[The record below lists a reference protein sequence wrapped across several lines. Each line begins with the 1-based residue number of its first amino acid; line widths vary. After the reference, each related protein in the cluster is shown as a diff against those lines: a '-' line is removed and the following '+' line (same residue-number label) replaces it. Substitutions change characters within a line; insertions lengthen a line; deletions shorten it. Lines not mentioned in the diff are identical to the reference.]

1 MELEERV
8 IGLEREVAVLRAR
21 VFNRRHPSA
30 WAIAEYWL
38 SDTDTPFCT
47 PGDFYVC
54 HDFYRIQMPHCF
66 RCDIWRSFE
75 DGLSDS
81 EKWNQSGRWLQK
93 AHLVD
98 RALGG
103 PDTPDNMVMLCPE
116 CHSVMPSFDYGE
128 KQAAIEWV
136 LREDDD
142 SQLAIIR
149 QKIILNIAVYEETLE
164 MAKYRVRYG
173 KDVLGPVTSRELV
186 VIHKVR
192 QLF

>member
-1 MELEERV
+1 MDLNERV
-8 IGLEREVAVLRAR
+8 SELEREVARLRSR

-47 PGDFYVC
+47 PGDFYITG
-54 HDFYRIQMPHCF
+54 DLYRIQLPHCF
-66 RCDIWRSFE
+66 RCGKWLPADNGIHEKELWNRS
-75 DGLSDS
+75 GS
-81 EKWNQSGRWLQK
+81 WLQK

-103 PDTPDNMVMLCPE
+103 SDDTDNMVMLCAE

-128 KQAAIEWV
+128 RQAAIEWV
-136 LREDDD
+136 LREDED
-142 SQLAIIR
+142 SHLASIR
-149 QKIILNIAVYEETLE
+149 ERIILNISVYEETLE
-164 MAKYRVRYG
+164 MAKYRVKHDR
-173 KDVLGPVTSRELV
+173 DVLGPVTQRELV